1 MHSLTLEDMASDGDQ
16 ALQRIIP
23 TRWSRSLHTAMGI
36 FLTRYCAVRKV
47 VRQLSEEGKEKEV
60 WKARLAVLMGGTF
73 IVFWARLLCVLHVV
87 AVAQEE
93 LQRKDAT
100 WLVDGDRWPKR
111 TSDRLEEFAT
121 EEVKTWAVR
130 WAKRLLRH
138 GLQVD
143 DVVKQWADVKEF
155 FKNTDNDPGVH
166 VLKAVIL
173 QKTTF
178 PAWHIFARM
187 LLAITP
193 TNAAVERL
201 FSRLRQVLTDTRT
214 RLSEDHAEEE
224 LVLLVDAED
233 WEEYPHYDD
242 IVREYLAMRKRI
254 APEKK
259 RKSRS
264 DKGKPRKKKKK
275 QASNSQDTSPS
286 QSTQSSSSDSDSD
299 SSQNNSKDTQSTSGS
314 DHSETDES

>member
-1 MHSLTLEDMASDGDQ
+1 M
-16 ALQRIIP
+16 
-23 TRWSRSLHTAMGI
+23 
-36 FLTRYCAVRKV
+36 
-47 VRQLSEEGKEKEV
+47 
-60 WKARLAVLMGGTF
+60 
-73 IVFWARLLCVLHVV
+73 
-87 AVAQEE
+87 
-93 LQRKDAT
+93 
-100 WLVDGDRWPKR
+100 
-111 TSDRLEEFAT
+111 
-121 EEVKTWAVR
+121 
-130 WAKRLLRH
+130 
-138 GLQVD
+138 
-143 DVVKQWADVKEF
+143 KQWADVKEF

-201 FSRLRQVLTDTRT
+201 FSRLRKVLTDTRT

-242 IVREYLAMRKRI
+242 IVREYLAMRKRR

-299 SSQNNSKDTQSTSGS
+299 SSQNNSNDTQSTSGS